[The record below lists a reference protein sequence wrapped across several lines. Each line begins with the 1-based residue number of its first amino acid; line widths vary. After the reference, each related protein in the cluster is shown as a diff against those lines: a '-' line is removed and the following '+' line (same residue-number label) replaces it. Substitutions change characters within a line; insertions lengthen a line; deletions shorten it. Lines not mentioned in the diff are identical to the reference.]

1 MADFPTSY
9 DNIPKRW
16 ATISGGTFSPG
27 ATTQVIDYR
36 ALLGGPNFPVLPTK
50 YQGIST
56 PGFGV
61 AYHQVIDWKALFAS
75 GLGRTD
81 LESGVPFQTPTG
93 ISPQF
98 QFVFDTIGQTII
110 RSIGHCRLPLR
121 IIWAQGIEA
130 SGDTTTSSTIS
141 FAAAL
146 CAPIDPEELGSVVGL
161 AAGGSVLYDS
171 GGGGIIIPD
180 GMTPET
186 AALLTTAI
194 NNIVIYPGDEAQE
207 PAPLIVADKGADV
220 TNAFRGIRYII
231 FPGWPLDAGIPSN
244 LSIQWTRTNDI
255 TLHSI
260 SSSYSPA
267 AVEFP
272 GD

>member
-16 ATISGGTFSPG
+16 AGIPGGVYSPG

-36 ALLGGPNFPVLPTK
+36 ALLGGPNLPSLPVH
-50 YQGIST
+50 YQGIPT
-56 PGFGV
+56 PGGGV
-61 AYHQVIDWKALFAS
+61 AYHQVIDWKALFAQ

-81 LESGVPFQTPTG
+81 LENGIPFQTPAG
-93 ISPQF
+93 IAPQY

-141 FAAAL
+141 FAAAI
-146 CAPIDPEELGSVVGL
+146 CAPIDPEEAGTIVGI
-161 AAGGSVLYDS
+161 AAGGSILYDS

-186 AALLTTAI
+186 AALLTASI
-194 NNIVIYPGDEAQE
+194 NNIVVYPGDEAQE
-207 PAPLIVADKGADV
+207 PAALIVADKGADV

-231 FPGWPLDAGIPSN
+231 FPAWPLDAGVPSN
-244 LSIQWTRTNDI
+244 LSLQWERSNEI
-255 TLHSI
+255 TI
-260 SSSYSPA
+260 NSYIA
-267 AVEFP
+267 AGAVTFVA
-272 GD
+272 